1 MWRNPLVGHPDL
13 NKFISLIKSYL
24 TISRLLT
31 VKIYRRKEFFSLSK
45 IPREISA
52 VESSGGCDQFS
63 SGLGWPH
70 TIISLIIGS
79 YKLSYYFFWA
89 RKTSSLAFS
98 QNSKKKSP
106 HVIKPIFFARKSPP
120 LAFSQTTLLFLSSS
134 DHHQQQMAARCKK
147 IRKQN
152 MSQNISKKFFLCHK
166 KFFVDIFL
174 IHSVFHLKLIDVCQ
188 IYWSKSAN

>member
-98 QNSKKKSP
+98 QNSKKKITTCYKAYLFCQKKSSLGILSNHAIISVIIRSSP
-106 HVIKPIFFARKSPP
+106 TTNGGPMQENTEAKHVTKYLK
-120 LAFSQTTLLFLSSS
+120 T
-134 DHHQQQMAARCKK
+134 
-147 IRKQN
+147 
-152 MSQNISKKFFLCHK
+152 FFLCHK